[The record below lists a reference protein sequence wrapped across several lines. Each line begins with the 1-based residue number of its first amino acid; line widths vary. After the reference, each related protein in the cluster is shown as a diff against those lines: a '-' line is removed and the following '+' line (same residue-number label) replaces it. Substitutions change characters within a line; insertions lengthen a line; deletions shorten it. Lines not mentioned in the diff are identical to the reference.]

1 MREHALRTNIAAA
14 ICLRPSGAVITKAAA
29 CNPNG
34 AF

>member
-1 MREHALRTNIAAA
+1 MRINIATA
-14 ICLRPSGAVITKAAA
+14 IGLRASGAVITTDAA